1 MYLNLIHGLML
12 IDKVLKLSNNFNIVY
27 FSIFNYLSIFNIIL
41 ESG

>member
-1 MYLNLIHGLML
+1 ML